1 MRARIAAPRT
11 HHWPEACMFTR
22 CLIDRL
28 QLTKRP
34 ALRTGRRLR
43 LDLTFHALSAGPA
56 ALQLNRKH

>member
-1 MRARIAAPRT
+1 MRPDITITGGHR
-11 HHWPEACMFTR
+11 WPEACMFTR

-43 LDLTFHALSAGPA
+43 LDLAFHALGAGSA

>member
-1 MRARIAAPRT
+1 MRSRIAAPRT
-11 HHWPEACMFTR
+11 YRWPEACMFTR

-43 LDLTFHALSAGPA
+43 LHLAFHALSAGSA